1 MSKLF
6 LRCAAASFLNE
17 WRLTMAGGDGHDG
30 PTFPGNSRSCAIW
43 CILRC
48 LALVRPLVK
57 RWWASS
63 MVTNAF
69 LFDYIKVTTTTW
81 SSLWL
86 IYLQHKLYEKWNW
99 GNQDKVALVGTPAWL
114 PCNVC
119 DRRKWKWLT
128 TEDEMHCKKSN
139 WIKTPVSG
147 FLTNTNGDSQVA
159 IECKE
164 Q

>member
-1 MSKLF
+1 
-6 LRCAAASFLNE
+6 
-17 WRLTMAGGDGHDG
+17 MAGGDGQDG

-63 MVTNAF
+63 MVTNAV
-69 LFDYIKVTTTTW
+69 I
-81 SSLWL
+81 WL
-86 IYLQHKLYEKWNW
+86 HKSHQYKLYEKWNW
-99 GNQDKVALVGTPAWL
+99 RNQDKVALVGTPAWL

-139 WIKTPVSG
+139 WIKRQFQVSYRKLMG
-147 FLTNTNGDSQVA
+147 IPKFQMCRKSKKVWKCSLDPQSLATLCKIARFCCVLTLLTL
-159 IECKE
+159 
-164 Q
+164 